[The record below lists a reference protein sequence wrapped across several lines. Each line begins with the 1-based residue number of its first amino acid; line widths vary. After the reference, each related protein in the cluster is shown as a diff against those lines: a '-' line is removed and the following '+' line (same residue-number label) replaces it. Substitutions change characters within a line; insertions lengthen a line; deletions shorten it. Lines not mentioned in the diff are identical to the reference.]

1 LIVAKD
7 GDGVNVVDADNIGYS
22 SSCGRLRQHQG
33 HSSMQEFIPNTE
45 VYSAPPGSPAPAEPN
60 REPVLITVIGSAIGV
75 DLVIKI
81 LHRLGFAEAL
91 TWSKP
96 QIDPKTG
103 KPMRVLTKWIR
114 Y

>member
-1 LIVAKD
+1 M
-7 GDGVNVVDADNIGYS
+7 S
-22 SSCGRLRQHQG
+22 
-33 HSSMQEFIPNTE
+33 QEFIPNTE
-45 VYSAPPGSPAPAEPN
+45 VYSAPPGSPAPAKPT

-81 LHRLGFAEAL
+81 LHRLGFAEARA
-91 TWSKP
+91 WSKP

>member
-1 LIVAKD
+1 M
-7 GDGVNVVDADNIGYS
+7 S
-22 SSCGRLRQHQG
+22 
-33 HSSMQEFIPNTE
+33 QEFIPNTE
-45 VYSAPPGSPAPAEPN
+45 VYSAPPGSTAPAEPT

-81 LHRLGFAEAL
+81 LHRLGFAEAPA
-91 TWSKP
+91 WSKP

-103 KPMRVLTKWIR
+103 KPMRVLTKWIQ

>member
-1 LIVAKD
+1 M
-7 GDGVNVVDADNIGYS
+7 S
-22 SSCGRLRQHQG
+22 
-33 HSSMQEFIPNTE
+33 QEFIPNTE
-45 VYSAPPGSPAPAEPN
+45 VYSAPPGNPAPTQPA
-60 REPVLITVIGSAIGV
+60 RETVLITVIGSAIGV

-81 LHRLGFAEAL
+81 LHRLGFAEARA
-91 TWSKP
+91 WSKP

>member
-1 LIVAKD
+1 M
-7 GDGVNVVDADNIGYS
+7 S
-22 SSCGRLRQHQG
+22 
-33 HSSMQEFIPNTE
+33 QEFIPNTE
-45 VYSAPPGSPAPAEPN
+45 VYSVPPGSPAPTEPA

-81 LHRLGFAEAL
+81 LHRLGFAEARA
-91 TWSKP
+91 WSKP

>member
-1 LIVAKD
+1 
-7 GDGVNVVDADNIGYS
+7 
-22 SSCGRLRQHQG
+22 
-33 HSSMQEFIPNTE
+33 MQEFIPNTE
-45 VYSAPPGSPAPAEPN
+45 VYSAPPGSTAPTEPA

-81 LHRLGFAEAL
+81 LHRLGFAEAR
-91 TWSKP
+91 TWSEP
-96 QIDPKTG
+96 QVDPKTG

>member
-1 LIVAKD
+1 M
-7 GDGVNVVDADNIGYS
+7 S
-22 SSCGRLRQHQG
+22 
-33 HSSMQEFIPNTE
+33 QEFIPNTE
-45 VYSAPPGSPAPAEPN
+45 VYSAPPGSPAPAERSAEPGRSPT

-81 LHRLGFAEAL
+81 LHRLGFAEARA
-91 TWSKP
+91 WSKP
-96 QIDPKTG
+96 QVDPKTG